1 MIEIRVA
8 QRVDMKAVHGL
19 ITELAIYEKEPDA
32 VTISV
37 QDLERDGFDL
47 NKFDCFL
54 AEHGATSEI
63 VGMALYYPRYSTWK
77 GSTLH

>member
-8 QRVDMKAVHGL
+8 QRVDMKSVHGL

-47 NKFDCFL
+47 NKIECFL
-54 AEHGATSEI
+54 AEHVATSKI
-63 VGMALYYPRYSTWK
+63 LGMALY
-77 GSTLH
+77 